1 MERRTKYQYTYFIHP
16 FIIQKEKYEN
26 YILKLMKDKR
36 CELKIFTKEKD
47 LNLYT
52 YFMPKIRE
60 YLFWSISYNQNQI
73 KKFNELDIK
82 LKTRM
87 LSQKQCIMFDYKIGE
102 YIQGKVGEKNG
113 IFFDIPKIEIICF
126 KTGECFLLIKT
137 ILSDES
143 QMNEILNFNYK
154 FRDINSNYS
163 KLQEYENIKIQTNR
177 FQYVKDVQ
185 QIVKEIT
192 GDNNLT
198 KKINV
203 ENERFLTYTYVC
215 LDQEYW
221 NENKGFEE
229 VASDFAKLKNVLPA
243 KTQMNLNMNLEQSIT
258 LSTLQYV
265 KIGITKQAIALL
277 ASSINTVNYTKIPH
291 IFENEYLYTYIFAL
305 YQKVFLEKIK
315 CEFKENSFSKVEKN
329 FEQFTE
335 NVWNEDITLNVDGSI
350 LYKEIYKNYDI
361 EKNYQSAKGRYEIA
375 NKKNNSRRIRDISY
389 ILLVLFIIII
399 AKIIFF

>member
-16 FIIQKEKYEN
+16 FIIEEEKYEN

-52 YFMPKIRE
+52 YFMPKIRD
-60 YLFWSISYNQNQI
+60 YLFWSISYGQKQI
-73 KKFNELDIK
+73 KTFNELDIK
-82 LKTRM
+82 LKARM
-87 LSQKQCIMFDYKIGE
+87 LAQKQCIMFNFNMGE

-126 KTGECFLLIKT
+126 KTGVCFLLIKT

-154 FRDINSNYS
+154 FRDINSDYS

-177 FQYVKDVQ
+177 FQYVKDLQ

-192 GDNNLT
+192 GENDLT

-203 ENERFLTYTYVC
+203 ESERFLTYTYVC
-215 LDQEYW
+215 LDQEFW
-221 NENKGFEE
+221 NENKSFEE
-229 VASDFAKLKNVLPA
+229 VENDFVKLKNVLPA
-243 KTQMNLNMNLEQSIT
+243 KTQMNIDINSSQSIT

-277 ASSINTVNYTKIPH
+277 TSSINTANYTKIPH

-305 YQKVFLEKIK
+305 YQKIFLEKIK
-315 CEFKENSFSKVEKN
+315 YEFKEKSFSKVEKS
-329 FEQFTE
+329 FVEFTE
-335 NVWNEDITLNVDGSI
+335 SVWNEDITSNVDGSM
-350 LYKEIYKNYDI
+350 LYKEMHKNYDI
-361 EKNYQSAKGRYEIA
+361 EKDYQSAKSRYEIA
-375 NKKNNSRRIRDISY
+375 NKKNNSKRIRDISY
-389 ILLVLFIIII
+389 ILLVLFLIII
-399 AKIIFF
+399 AKILFF